1 MSRHSLRFIVQLLFL
16 VVVVSIVFV
25 LAVCSGNTA
34 SVTTAQATSAAQT
47 VAGSVILL
55 MAHQNAW
62 TPPPSAWTSGSH
74 AVSYS
79 TAGLSMAG
87 TVTVSSPNTT
97 YNMTLT
103 LSNYMDAA
111 TSYTVNGTVNWSQTG
126 TSTSQSGTVTGNLSL
141 SGGPVTDATWNTSF
155 TSSGGPPTFTG
166 TITCNGTSFDANTLL
181 AGTVQ
186 AQTAMQAVVNV
197 LATVLGKQSGW
208 TPSSDTW
215 TSGNTYTVSYS
226 DTGVS
231 MTAGTVTVS
240 GTIYTYVVPITLSNY
255 VAGATGYSVSG
266 TVTWS
271 VVEDNSTNPATYTSG
286 TVTVGLTLSGGT
298 VTTETWNLSNVSGI
312 TTAPMFSGIITING
326 TSFDAKI
333 I

>member
-1 MSRHSLRFIVQLLFL
+1 MSHHSLRFIVQLLFL
-16 VVVVSIVFV
+16 VVVASIVFA

-62 TPPPSAWTSGSH
+62 TPPPSAWTSGSN

-103 LSNYMDAA
+103 FSNYTDAA

-141 SGGPVTDATWNTSF
+141 SGGSVTDATWNTSF
-155 TSSGGPPTFTG
+155 TSSGGPPAFTER
-166 TITCNGTSFDANTLL
+166 L
-181 AGTVQ
+181 
-186 AQTAMQAVVNV
+186 
-197 LATVLGKQSGW
+197 
-208 TPSSDTW
+208 
-215 TSGNTYTVSYS
+215 
-226 DTGVS
+226 
-231 MTAGTVTVS
+231 
-240 GTIYTYVVPITLSNY
+240 
-255 VAGATGYSVSG
+255 
-266 TVTWS
+266 
-271 VVEDNSTNPATYTSG
+271 PATAHPLMQTRYSQ
-286 TVTVGLTLSGGT
+286 
-298 VTTETWNLSNVSGI
+298 
-312 TTAPMFSGIITING
+312 APSRP
-326 TSFDAKI
+326 KRPCKLW
-333 I
+333 